1 MPSYIYVLCPSHY
14 FSLSLHDALPISDR
28 CQAGIVKTTHRLFID
43 GFYVMQGFHRFMNS
57 GHCVTSIFLA
67 HFALIS
73 TKSPLSISS
82 ANCSPFNDKTC
93 FAASL
98 NCSCSSWLMFACR
111 PLANPYMKT

>member
-82 ANCSPFNDKTC
+82 RSEEHTSELQSLRHLVCRLLLDKKKQ
-93 FAASL
+93 
-98 NCSCSSWLMFACR
+98 
-111 PLANPYMKT
+111 Y